1 MSALAPAFG
10 KEKDLQTALRMAF
23 CLANLAYDNDEV
35 FELVK
40 VLECTRP
47 KGLVAAD
54 NEQGVQA
61 NRDTIDEICDWLG
74 L

>member
-1 MSALAPAFG
+1 
-10 KEKDLQTALRMAF
+10 MAF

-35 FELVK
+35 YELVK

-61 NRDTIDEICDWLG
+61 NRETIDEICDWLG